1 MISKPLSAAL
11 LVSSISLG
19 MVASIKT
26 SLFVFFWTFILDFA
40 TGILASWVEHK
51 KMPVRVYVL
60 QSSKMRESVV
70 KAISYFVFIALIFGF
85 EKAFGIKTFSIL
97 NISDNQFTLTT
108 IAIAFCSFIEFFSI
122 LENCKRSGFDI
133 IGKSQEAAKKT
144 WEIINFLKNGQSN
157 TGEN

>member
-51 KMPVRVYVL
+51 KMPVRV
-60 QSSKMRESVV
+60 SVV

-144 WEIINFLKNGQSN
+144 WKIINFLKNGQSN